1 MSITTAKRTLSV
13 VTLLLI
19 CARALIT
26 ADLHP
31 IVEVQSGYLFG
42 AISDG
47 KWIKAD
53 ETANLLTDET
63 TYRVYGLTQALGEAK
78 GGKAEPEEIPCKETL
93 SVSLLPKPEKGV
105 IAVAA
110 SWNAR
115 YRERCRCL
123 IRRKKLT
130 SMRCAPS

>member
-1 MSITTAKRTLSV
+1 MKTTIERTLV
-13 VTLLLI
+13 VVAALL
-19 CARALIT
+19 AVGVSPA

-63 TYRVYGLTQALGEAK
+63 TYRVYG
-78 GGKAEPEEIPCKETL
+78 
-93 SVSLLPKPEKGV
+93 
-105 IAVAA
+105 
-110 SWNAR
+110 
-115 YRERCRCL
+115 
-123 IRRKKLT
+123 
-130 SMRCAPS
+130 